1 MIACVD
7 VGCSDEAA
15 KVVYVT
21 SESWGDAYASGE
33 LFLEVP
39 DVQPYA
45 RLRGHGVVRRAAIRR
60 AV

>member
-7 VGCSDEAA
+7 VGCSDEPA

-33 LFLEVP
+33 
-39 DVQPYA
+39 
-45 RLRGHGVVRRAAIRR
+45 
-60 AV
+60 